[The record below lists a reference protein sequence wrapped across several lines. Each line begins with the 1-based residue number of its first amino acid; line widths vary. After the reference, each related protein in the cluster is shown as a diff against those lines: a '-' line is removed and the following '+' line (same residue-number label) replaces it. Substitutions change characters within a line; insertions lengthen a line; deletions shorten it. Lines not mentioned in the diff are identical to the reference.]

1 MPSLKTKFGSS
12 IFAICCLLVL
22 GSAGVF
28 AQRHFMMAPVAAER
42 PEIKVELAAV
52 VERDKELVPV
62 EKANLVKQDE
72 ILDWTIT
79 SENSGRAA
87 AIDYKAVGRI
97 PAGTSFVAGSAKV
110 EGQAKVVFSLDGGK
124 SFSTTPTFPEKQ
136 ADGSIKQVPAP
147 VSMYTNVRY
156 EWADPLAPGGRVSA
170 SYKVRVK

>member
-1 MPSLKTKFGSS
+1 MPSTKTKFGSF
-12 IFAICCLLVL
+12 IFAVCCLFVL
-22 GSAGVF
+22 GSAAVF
-28 AQRHFMMAPVAAER
+28 AQRHFMAAAVAVDR
-42 PEIKVELAAV
+42 PEVKVELAAV
-52 VERDKELVPV
+52 VERDNNFVPV
-62 EKANLVKQDE
+62 EKANLVKQGE
-72 ILDWTIT
+72 TLDWTIT

-110 EGQAKVVFSLDGGK
+110 DGSAKIVFSLDGGK
-124 SFSTTPTFPEKQ
+124 SFSATPTVSEKQ